1 MANWKYGSSSKGLKI
16 RKPGNYDHG
25 TFKITIILAVETGN
39 PAVPDGLIGLVS
51 NPCIWAHVTNEP
63 GTSVEVYHIFVEH
76 VLGTYNAIENLAFHQ
91 TLIHDNLTLH
101 KVPKVYQAVCQHS
114 HCIVC
119 HPPYQPQDEPIK
131 YAINKVC
138 GHLENGWSEVTDL
151 VSMTMVIIDIIN
163 NNIHNMD
170 DTFVHCGYVWN
181 EIYY

>member
-76 VLGTYNAIENLAFHQ
+76 VLGTYNAIGNLALRR
-91 TLIHDNLTLH
+91 TLIHDNLLSH
-101 KVPKVYQAVCQHS
+101 RVPKVYEAMHQCS
-114 HCIVC
+114 HCVTC
-119 HPPYQPQDEPIK
+119 HPPY
-131 YAINKVC
+131 
-138 GHLENGWSEVTDL
+138 
-151 VSMTMVIIDIIN
+151 
-163 NNIHNMD
+163 
-170 DTFVHCGYVWN
+170 
-181 EIYY
+181 